1 MKIQSSLPSNKLFT
15 SSKNEFI
22 GCLFRT
28 RLVWVILHFHKN
40 LLKGLEG
47 QDKKCYGNGPT
58 AGNGCNIKYI
68 TRNLI
73 SNFVLVGS
81 LKKQKV
87 CIIFPFSIFFFAFFQ
102 MSKNAIRIC
111 LHHAAFLND
120 MEAFLK
126 VWLWHRYFF
135 LCVVTNY

>member
-22 GCLFRT
+22 GCLSRT
-28 RLVWVILHFHKN
+28 RLVWVILHFYVN
-40 LLKGLEG
+40 RL
-47 QDKKCYGNGPT
+47 YGNGPT

-73 SNFVLVGS
+73 YNIVLVGS

-87 CIIFPFSIFFFAFFQ
+87 CIIFPFSIFFFLPSFKCPKTQYASVFI
-102 MSKNAIRIC
+102 M
-111 LHHAAFLND
+111 LHFL
-120 MEAFLK
+120 MTWKHFLK
-126 VWLWHRYFF
+126 SGYGTNIFF
-135 LCVVTNY
+135 FVL

>member
-22 GCLFRT
+22 GCLSRT
-28 RLVWVILHFHKN
+28 RLVWVILHFYVK
-40 LLKGLEG
+40 LLKVSRKLKG

-58 AGNGCNIKYI
+58 AGNGYNIKYI

-111 LHHAAFLND
+111 LHHAAAFLND

-126 VWLWHRYFF
+126 VWL
-135 LCVVTNY
+135 